1 MQALS
6 TNDVGSGF
14 GEMLSTI
21 EDEPIQIEQN
31 GKPVAVVLSME
42 DYQQMEDLK
51 LAMLKQRVA
60 NARKDIENGDTVDGE
75 TYFKQVIEAL

>member
-14 GEMLSTI
+14 GKLLSTI
-21 EDEPIQIEQN
+21 QDEPIQLQQD

-60 NARKDIENGDTVDGE
+60 SARKDIENGETVDGE
-75 TYFKQVIEAL
+75 SYFKQLIDEL